1 MDTKKI
7 VLYEKYDKQDKLKKT
22 QSGYVTATNPV
33 TGETIFKKLPNM
45 ITTAGSAFAAAK
57 IWNVSPQIWTPTYNN
72 YLGLDNTINEPY
84 TGKGV
89 RAEEKVFL
97 FAVGMDGCGSEQS
110 QVYKVDPSKWID
122 RDNLVPFRYQNINND
137 LGDELR
143 EKYFGKKTLDDKIAY
158 YFKAFDT
165 EPVFIQQYTDGTPID
180 INIYDTD
187 RKDEIESYVELK
199 MSITEED
206 CRDFAIATA
215 GIASLKINS
224 ISLLTAWKKII
235 DGYIYY
241 QDIRPYTKYNFSNES
256 LVEVSKAIDFT
267 YQIYY

>member
-1 MDTKKI
+1 MDNKQI
-7 VLYEKYDKQDKLKKT
+7 LLYDKITNDEKVKKRKG
-22 QSGYVTATNPV
+22 GYVTAVNHV
-33 TGETIFKKLPNM
+33 TGEVIFEKLPNT

-57 IWNVSPQIWTPTYNN
+57 IWNITPDVWTPTYNN

-84 TGKGV
+84 VGEGV
-89 RAEEKVFL
+89 RPEERVFL
-97 FAVGMDGCGSEQS
+97 FCIGMDGCGSEPS
-110 QVYKVDPSKWID
+110 QVYKVDPSKWIN
-122 RDNLVPFRYQNINND
+122 RDNLIPFRYQNINND

-143 EKYFGKKTLDDKIAY
+143 EKYFGKKTLEDKIAY
-158 YFKAFDT
+158 YFKEFDT
-165 EPVFIQQYTDGTPID
+165 EPKFIQQYTDGTPISSD
-180 INIYDTD
+180 IYDST
-187 RKDEIESYVELK
+187 RRDEIENYIELK

-224 ISLLTAWKKII
+224 ISLCTAWKKYIN
-235 DGYIYY
+235 GYLYY

-256 LVEVSKAIDFT
+256 LIEVSKAIDFT